1 MSRNRIWIYALAM
14 FLLVGTILATQVA
27 WLMESA
33 RIEESFLS
41 QRVNMALC
49 SAMDVLSKDKGLCSN
64 VQSCVSHG
72 AGTFE
77 IAFSKQ
83 EKARIDSVIER
94 HLWFYNIHVPF
105 QTTFSPY
112 TADTTNSP
120 LSLSQEKT

>member
-1 MSRNRIWIYALAM
+1 MSTNRVWVYAVVL
-14 FLLVGTILATQVA
+14 FLLVCTILTTQVS

-49 SAMDVLSKDKGLCSN
+49 GAMDVLSKDRGLCSN
-64 VQSCVSHG
+64 VESCVAHG
-72 AGTFE
+72 KGTFE
-77 IAFSKQ
+77 VAFTQQ
-83 EKARIDSVIER
+83 EKAKIDSVIES

-112 TADTTNSP
+112 TGDSTNNV
-120 LSLSQEKT
+120 